1 MTKTILVKTK
11 KDLVER
17 VANEAGLSKKDAES
31 AINAVFAEITDTLKD
46 GGEISVPGFGKFEVK
61 TRAARTGV
69 NPATGES
76 IQIPETK
83 VPGFKAGKALKDVVK
98 G

>member
-17 VANEAGLSKKDAES
+17 VANEAGLSKKDAET